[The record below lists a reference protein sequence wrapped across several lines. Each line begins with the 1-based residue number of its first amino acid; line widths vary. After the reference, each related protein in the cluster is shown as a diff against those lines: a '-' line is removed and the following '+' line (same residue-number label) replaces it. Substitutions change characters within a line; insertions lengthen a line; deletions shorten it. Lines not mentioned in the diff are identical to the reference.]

1 MIKALATSVMTA
13 AIVIPIA
20 TENAKAAPVTK
31 TTFKDV
37 PKSHWAYE
45 SIKQVAEKGL
55 VTGYEDGTDKPSAQV
70 TRAEF
75 ATFLAR
81 VFDSNERAFVSFS
94 DVSNTHW
101 ANEAIQEGLAVGFIL
116 ASGKYL
122 HFNIPSPEYS
132 FKFRFKTGE
141 KYRYWASNGGMNKP
155 GTELLG
161 YADDGSFFYYEI
173 PN

>member
-1 MIKALATSVMTA
+1 MLHKKSSNNTLMIKALAASVMTA

-20 TENAKAAPVTK
+20 TENVQAASVSK

-55 VTGYEDGTDKPSAQV
+55 VTGYEDGTYKPSAQV

-81 VFDSNERAFVSFS
+81 VFDSNERATVSFNDIS
-94 DVSNTHW
+94 DTHW
-101 ANEAIQEGLAVGFIL
+101 A
-116 ASGKYL
+116 
-122 HFNIPSPEYS
+122 
-132 FKFRFKTGE
+132 
-141 KYRYWASNGGMNKP
+141 
-155 GTELLG
+155 
-161 YADDGSFFYYEI
+161 
-173 PN
+173 